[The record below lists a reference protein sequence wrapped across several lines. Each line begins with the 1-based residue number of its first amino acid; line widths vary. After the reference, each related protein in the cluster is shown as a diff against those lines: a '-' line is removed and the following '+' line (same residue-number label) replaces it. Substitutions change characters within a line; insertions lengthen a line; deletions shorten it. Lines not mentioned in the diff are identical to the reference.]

1 MGGPKALLIN
11 RQNSL
16 QEELGLTVAPLS
28 LVEHGKVMEGCGHA
42 RMVCPK
48 ALLTNRQGA
57 LVEEFSFAVAT
68 LTLVEA
74 G

>member
-1 MGGPKALLIN
+1 VGGPKALLIN

-16 QEELGLTVAPLS
+16 QEELGLTVAPPD
-28 LVEHGKVMEGCGHA
+28 LVKHGEVMEGCGHV

-48 ALLTNRQGA
+48 LLLANGEGA
-57 LVEEFSFAVAT
+57 LVGEFSLVVAA
-68 LTLVEA
+68 LALVKA